1 MNMVREVL
9 KQRLASPPEK
19 RQGDFLDHVIQDMN
33 SQDFLTEDFV
43 VQLFFGL
50 LYVSFDTISTMTT
63 LTFKLL
69 DENPDVLQELIVEHE
84 AILKKREKP
93 GSSITWNEYKSMSFT
108 LQVINEVLRLGN
120 MTPGLF
126 RRTLADVQ
134 VNGYTIP
141 AGWPIMIATSALH
154 LNSEIFN
161 DPLAFNPWR
170 WKDRKSNEMSKNFMP
185 FGEGMKQCAGAEYT
199 RVFLAIFI
207 HVLVTKYRWMKI
219 MGGDI
224 CRNPFIGFG
233 KGLHIKSKIMELTDQ
248 IVSIQA
254 MECTKANVATEAKL
268 QGELNE
274 CLRSDWLNVANS
286 DDIVNLVI
294 NPPIQSQGMSSADEK
309 IQVQTSIQITLTLET
324 IWNYHNRVV
333 HSDTKPNLITII
345 KSIERRILEHVD
357 VATPKVHVINKV
369 TDCLEKPLHDTVKLN
384 TDAALLGN
392 EAILAIVARDD
403 SGVII
408 MAATKKM
415 FTEDPAVAEDVNHVM
430 GFTTCRVSSFP
441 TLYH

>member
-1 MNMVREVL
+1 MIWIAGSWVLAFGVAWVVHRIYKWYNPKCNGLLPPGSMGLPFIGETLQLMEAGYSFDIVPFLKKRLQRYGPIFRTSVAGRQVRVSADPQFNHFIFQEDWKLFESWYLDSFAKIFEQEGASSLVLMWLTFTSTAYYKCMKDRKKAMNMVREVL

-233 KGLHIKSKIMELTDQ
+233 KGLHIKVME
-248 IVSIQA
+248 
-254 MECTKANVATEAKL
+254 N
-268 QGELNE
+268 
-274 CLRSDWLNVANS
+274 
-286 DDIVNLVI
+286 
-294 NPPIQSQGMSSADEK
+294 
-309 IQVQTSIQITLTLET
+309 
-324 IWNYHNRVV
+324 
-333 HSDTKPNLITII
+333 
-345 KSIERRILEHVD
+345 
-357 VATPKVHVINKV
+357 
-369 TDCLEKPLHDTVKLN
+369 
-384 TDAALLGN
+384 
-392 EAILAIVARDD
+392 
-403 SGVII
+403 
-408 MAATKKM
+408 
-415 FTEDPAVAEDVNHVM
+415 
-430 GFTTCRVSSFP
+430 
-441 TLYH
+441 